1 MTLTSAPF
9 HAIIADEPVANAYWT
24 KAADGT
30 RIRVAHWKKTRS
42 KGTVLLF
49 PGRSEY
55 IEKYSVTAADLA
67 AKGFG
72 TFAIDWRGQGLADR
86 LVKDVNAGYVE
97 DFADYQSDLEAALD
111 VAKELKLPKPW
122 YLLGHSMGGAIG
134 LRALYNGLDVK
145 AASFS
150 APMWGVGSTPT
161 IRFFGKILGN
171 VVSRLG
177 HGDRFAPGASPDLYV
192 IVDTFPDNM
201 LTTDSAMYVRMQ
213 EQARAHPELCIAGFT
228 YKWAFEAI
236 KETQALEA
244 IASPTLPCF
253 TFWGTNERIV
263 NPSAI
268 ERRMARWQDGRSMLV
283 PRAEHEILMDSLAMR
298 QPVIDAMAE
307 YFLDHR

>member
-1 MTLTSAPF
+1 MSLQSAPF
-9 HAIIADEPVANAYWT
+9 HAIIKDEPVADAYWA

-55 IEKYSVTAADLA
+55 IEKYAITAQDFA

-86 LVKDVNAGYVE
+86 LTEDANVGYVL

-111 VAKELKLPKPW
+111 VAKALKLPKPW

-134 LRALYNGLDVK
+134 LRALYNGLDVA

-150 APMWGVGSTPT
+150 APMWGVGSTAT
-161 IRFFGKILGN
+161 IRYFGRMLGAAA
-171 VVSRLG
+171 SKLGLG
-177 HGDRFAPGASPDLYV
+177 HHYAPGASSSLYV
-192 IVDTFPDNM
+192 IQDSFPDNG
-201 LTTDSAMYVRMQ
+201 LTTDSAMYVRLQ
-213 EQARAHPELCIAGFT
+213 DQARANPELCIAGFSYQWA
-228 YKWAFEAI
+228 YKAI
-236 KETQALEA
+236 DETKALEK
-244 IASPTLPCF
+244 IAAPSLPCL
-253 TFWGTNERIV
+253 TFWGTDEDIV

-268 ERRMARWQDGRSMLV
+268 ENRMARWRDCKTLLV
-283 PRAEHEILMDSLAMR
+283 PTAKHEILMEGPKR
-298 QPVIDAMAE
+298 QPVIEALAAFYQE
-307 YFLDHR
+307 NR